1 MSMQL
6 NMPQGVTPVSHD
18 LYDLHMTVIAICA
31 VIALIVYGFLA
42 YIIVKHRRSRRTV
55 SATFDEN
62 RKLEVTWTVVPFLVL
77 VAMAVPATQVLRDMS
92 DYDAAD
98 LTIKITGHQW
108 KWQYEYLDHGIG
120 FFSHLST
127 PLAQIEGKA
136 PKGRWYLLE
145 VDKPLVLPV
154 KKKVRFLVTS
164 NDVVHSWWVPELGV
178 KRDAIPGFVYEAWA
192 RIEKPGTYRGQC
204 AELCGINHGFMPVV
218 VEAVSESEFDAWLKR
233 TALESRQP
241 AIPEGKWTMAT
252 VFERGRELYGRYC
265 SACHK
270 IDGSGLPPTY
280 PSLVTSSIAVGSPV
294 ERHIELL
301 LRGVPGSAMQGFA
314 PQLDDEELAAIITY
328 ERNAWGHDTGDL
340 VTPAEVQALRR

>member
-1 MSMQL
+1 MQL
-6 NMPQGVTPVSHD
+6 NMPQGVTPISHD

-42 YIIVKHRRSRRTV
+42 YIIVRHRRSRRTV
-55 SATFDEN
+55 SASFDEN

-77 VAMAVPATQVLRDMS
+77 VAMAVPATQVLRNMD
-92 DYDAAD
+92 DFDAAD

-108 KWQYEYLDHGIG
+108 KWQYQYLDHGIG

-136 PKGRWYLLE
+136 PKGSWYLLE

-164 NDVVHSWWVPELGV
+164 NDVVHSWWVPALGV

-204 AELCGINHGFMPVV
+204 AELCGVNHGFMPIV

-233 TALESRQP
+233 VALESRRP
-241 AIPEGKWTMAT
+241 AIAPGAWTMAIAL
-252 VFERGRELYGRYC
+252 ERGQELYGRYC

-270 IDGSGLPPTY
+270 IDGSGLPPTF

-314 PQLDDEELAAIITY
+314 PQLDDEQLAAIITY

-340 VTPAEVQALRR
+340 VTPEQVQALR